1 MNYFSPV
8 SFPAYETIVA
18 AWDSQVA
25 QAAEDSCLAEA
36 LADAGTELFPRFA
49 ACYSQLRAL
58 PRGARRALQRRL
70 GRSQEFAAVLPKW
83 TQREIGATLQR
94 QLACTLAGAALL
106 LALGQGTGRA
116 ATITVDT
123 NIPKINSDGQCSLV
137 EAIIN
142 ANNDAATHSDCAAGS
157 GADVI
162 ELAAAT
168 THTLTNSYANYYGA
182 TGLPRITSDIT
193 IEGNGAKIAGK
204 KGAHFRLIAVESSGD
219 LTLQNVTVSGG
230 SQHYGGAIFNYGTV
244 TINYSTIT
252 GSKAGLGG
260 GVFNGAAASLNIY
273 SSTISKNT
281 AFYGGGIYDYSG
293 AVSIGY
299 STITGNKAFVDGG
312 GIYERSGSLAV
323 AYSTISKNTSG
334 RDGAGVHNRDSYSTI
349 SYSTISGNRAGWL
362 SYGGGIYDRSSTTS
376 IENSTISG
384 NKATYGGGIFNRATL
399 TVSNSTVAKNS
410 AFDGGGIF
418 NLRDLTLKRSLISGN
433 RAFWG
438 REIDNYGTVAR
449 NNYNLF
455 GTDNRDGVL
464 GFSPGATDI
473 VPASGVFIGDIL
485 APLADNGGAT
495 FTHALVAG
503 SPAIDA
509 APADADCPSADQ
521 RGVARP
527 QGASCDIGSFELEP

>member
-8 SFPAYETIVA
+8 LISADESIVA

-25 QAAEDSCLAEA
+25 QAAEDSCLEEA
-36 LADAGTELFPRFA
+36 LTRAGNGLFPRFA
-49 ACYSQLRAL
+49 TCYSELRAL
-58 PRGARRALQRRL
+58 PRGTRRALQRRL
-70 GRSQEFAAVLPKW
+70 ARLEQSAIPLDW
-83 TQREIGATLQR
+83 QRR
-94 QLACTLAGAALL
+94 LARTLAGAALL
-106 LALGQGTGRA
+106 LALAQGISQA

-123 NIPKINSDGQCSLV
+123 NIPRINSDGLCSLI
-137 EAIIN
+137 EAIVN
-142 ANNDAATHSDCAAGS
+142 ANDDAATHADCGAGS
-157 GADVI
+157 GADTI
-162 ELAAAT
+162 ELPAAAT
-168 THTLTNSYANYYGA
+168 HTVTSRSASYYGS
-182 TGLPRITSDIT
+182 TGLPTITSQIT
-193 IEGNGAKIAGK
+193 IEGNGGKIAGK
-204 KGAHFRLIAVESSGD
+204 KNARFRLFAVESSGD
-219 LTLQNVTVSGG
+219 LTLQNVIVSGG
-230 SQHYGGAIFNYGTV
+230 SQHYGGAIFNYGTLTV
-244 TINYSTIT
+244 NYSTIT

-260 GVFNGAAASLNIY
+260 GVFNGAAAALNIY
-273 SSTISKNT
+273 ASTISKNT

-293 AVSIGY
+293 AVSVSY
-299 STITGNKAFVDGG
+299 STITGNKAFIDGG
-312 GIYERSGSLAV
+312 GVYERLGSLTV
-323 AYSTISKNTSG
+323 GYSTISKNTSG

-376 IENSTISG
+376 IENSTLSG

-410 AFDGGGIF
+410 AFDGGGAF
-418 NLRDLTLKRSLISGN
+418 NLDELILKRSLISGN
-433 RAFWG
+433 QAIWG

-449 NNYNLF
+449 NDYHLF

-473 VPASGVFIGDIL
+473 VPAAGVYIGDIL

-495 FTHALVAG
+495 LTHALVAG

-509 APADADCPSADQ
+509 APADADCPAADQ

-527 QGASCDIGSFELEP
+527 QGASCDIGSFELE